1 MRGMKKPFYDTH
13 EEESEEEDLYEGPSR
28 SQRKRDAEALQALG
42 KELTEL
48 SSEQREKINLPESL
62 REAIEDLAKMKSFGA
77 RRRQLQ
83 LIGKLMRSLDAT
95 SVREAIDRAT
105 SKSKAAVASQHR
117 AERLRDAMLARDDA
131 ITDFVKTAPEI
142 DVQKLRQ
149 LVRSARKEASTGKPP
164 KSARELYRFL
174 YGAIL
179 PPLNLEAKDE
189 EENN

>member
-1 MRGMKKPFYDTH
+1 MKKPFYDTH

-62 REAIEDLAKMKSFGA
+62 REAIDDLAKMKSFGA

-83 LIGKLMRSLDAT
+83 LIGKLMRSLDAA

-105 SKSKAAVASQHR
+105 SKSKAAVACQHR
-117 AERLRDAMLARDDA
+117 AEKLRDAMLARDDA
-131 ITDFVKTAPEI
+131 ITDFVKTSPEI

-149 LVRSARKEASTGKPP
+149 LVRSARKEASAGKPP
-164 KSARELYRFL
+164 KSARELYRLL
-174 YGAIL
+174 YGTLL
-179 PPLNLEAKDE
+179 PALNLEAKDE
-189 EENN
+189 EEENN